1 MPLGNWE
8 VGLDHLLG
16 IIKLSFTALNSY
28 IMSKRSEAGKINKS
42 ALSLNLANSDVSLS
56 NSSIASIASEH
67 SFDPKQSN
75 LESKLSVP
83 ISMLNNYLTVTPH
96 QQETPEKQRL
106 LKECQ
111 DLLSAIL
118 QLPVPSDSLLVRKV
132 TKVYSKHFHLFYKS
146 PQHIWASFLA
156 AFQSYSEK
164 GEKYGNI
171 LRTILQAMCY
181 QGSVIT
187 NVSWCYPLRIFSD
200 VWSKRNFGKIILLLA
215 ALFVTVRVGLL
226 LLEIIQPS
234 IVYDHGCTL
243 R

>member
-1 MPLGNWE
+1 MDPKDTSSNSADVMPLGNWE

-200 VWSKRNFGKIILLLA
+200 V
-215 ALFVTVRVGLL
+215 
-226 LLEIIQPS
+226 
-234 IVYDHGCTL
+234 
-243 R
+243 